1 MSIHIWLGQE
11 CVTNVCIGTNIQQI
25 VRTAGGPDR
34 SAEAVQFPKQDEAS
48 SETLTLR
55 GTKEVVDK
63 IEAAINAFVEERSSR
78 TTDTLEVPVEQHR
91 VLIGPNGSNRREIE
105 EKFKVNLDVPRRDS
119 GRTEV
124 KISGKADAV
133 AEAKAHIQKLTVQPE
148 GQTVMVPR
156 GLHHTISN
164 DGRLFRDL
172 SRSGIKVEHKG
183 HRPPPK
189 SSSMNSGGAARRSNN
204 TAAPLITDDP
214 ADTAS
219 HSFDVV
225 LLGGLSDE
233 SGEIPWVLIP
243 SQNVQEAQL
252 AEAQRQIEA
261 AIAAASEPRHCGY
274 LRLADPNLHRRIIGQ
289 NGKTINRIRKE
300 SGCDIQ
306 VPGGA
311 RSQNNGDEITILG
324 PEEGV
329 ILAKDMILDILSGLD
344 S

>member
-1 MSIHIWLGQE
+1 M
-11 CVTNVCIGTNIQQI
+11 
-25 VRTAGGPDR
+25 
-34 SAEAVQFPKQDEAS
+34 
-48 SETLTLR
+48 
-55 GTKEVVDK
+55 VDK
-63 IEAAINAFVEERSSR
+63 IEAAINAFVEERQSR
-78 TTDTLEVPVEQHR
+78 TTETLDVPVEQHR
-91 VLIGPNGSNRREIE
+91 LLIGPNGATRRELE
-105 EKFKVNLDVPRRDS
+105 EKFKVSLDVPRRDS
-119 GRTEV
+119 GRTDV

-133 AEAKAHIQKLTVQPE
+133 ANAKAHIEKLTVQPE
-148 GQTVMVPR
+148 GRTVMVPR

-172 SRSGIKVEHKG
+172 SRSGIKVDHKG
-183 HRPPPK
+183 QRPPPK
-189 SSSMNSGGAARRSNN
+189 PTSTNGAAKRSNN

-219 HSFDVV
+219 HSFDII
-225 LLGGLSDE
+225 LLGDPSDQ
-233 SGEIPWVLIP
+233 SGEIPWLLVP
-243 SQNVQEAQL
+243 SQSVQEAQL

-289 NGKTINRIRKE
+289 GGKTINRIRKE

-329 ILAKDMILDILSGLD
+329 ILAKDMILDILGGLD
-344 S
+344 G